1 MGFLIALVRTK
12 HPVTKMFIHRSVIGV
27 IGSLSHVRLFYRS
40 LVPPPRHFSGMNTH
54 RGLLEGIPSM
64 ALPPCRPLQR
74 LQVVHGGVF
83 PPSALGDENTV
94 TGGADR
100 KGNQILSA
108 GITESLR
115 SNPETH
121 PTSGLSKFRSQKPP
135 FIVSVSLNWVFFY
148 L

>member
-27 IGSLSHVRLFYRS
+27 IGSLSHVRLLYRS
-40 LVPPPRHFSGMNTH
+40 LVPPPWHFSGMNKH
-54 RGLLEGIPSM
+54 RGLVGGIPSM

-74 LQVVHGGVF
+74 LQVVHGEVL
-83 PPSALGDENTV
+83 PPSALGDRNTM

-100 KGNQILSA
+100 KGNEILSA

-115 SNPETH
+115 PNPETH
-121 PTSGLSKFRSQKPP
+121 PPLDFPGSGAKNLPSLFLS
-135 FIVSVSLNWVFFY
+135 V
-148 L
+148 